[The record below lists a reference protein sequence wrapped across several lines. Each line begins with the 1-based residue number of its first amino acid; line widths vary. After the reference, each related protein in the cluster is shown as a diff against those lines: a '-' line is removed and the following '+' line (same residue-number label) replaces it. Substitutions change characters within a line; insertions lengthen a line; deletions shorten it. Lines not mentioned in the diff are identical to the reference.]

1 MNKHFLNSIQNL
13 VKHQNWLQFRA
24 SLRNGWATKQK
35 ELGQWSR
42 LVDEK
47 DKGTAVHV
55 ACIKHLSLCKLVFS
69 LADSLHCSIK
79 TAASDWAAVT
89 SPEKAEHSH
98 WVIVMMSCVG
108 EPGGSEY
115 TAPPPSLHC
124 QEHSSSV
131 VSFLSLDHL
140 SFCSVKR
147 TQ

>member
-1 MNKHFLNSIQNL
+1 MLNNIQNL
-13 VKHQNWLQFRA
+13 VKHHNRLQFGA

-35 ELGQWSR
+35 ELGQWKR

-55 ACIKHLSLCKLVFS
+55 ACIKHLSLTKLVFS

-98 WVIVMMSCVG
+98 WIIVMSCVW
-108 EPGGSEY
+108 EPDGSD
-115 TAPPPSLHC
+115 TSPPPSLHC

-131 VSFLSLDHL
+131 VSFLSLYHL
-140 SFCSVKR
+140 SCYSMKR